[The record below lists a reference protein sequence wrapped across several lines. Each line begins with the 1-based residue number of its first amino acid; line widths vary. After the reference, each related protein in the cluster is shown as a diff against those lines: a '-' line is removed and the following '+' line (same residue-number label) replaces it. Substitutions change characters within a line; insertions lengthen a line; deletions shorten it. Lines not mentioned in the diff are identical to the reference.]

1 MRGDTLDARE
11 HVLDLAREHVRSA
24 DDEHVVAARADLLHT
39 RMRAAAAAL
48 LGNDAR
54 QVVRTVAKHRD
65 AFFVERRQNELAHL
79 AFRHGLAGHRVDDLP
94 QEMVL
99 GYVLHIA
106 LSKALARHAR
116 PHDLGQPVVVGA
128 HDVHAVLD
136 FRLERRRA
144 GLAAEKPDA
153 QRRLLPIVAHL
164 FPHLANMERVG
175 GRRDDHSRTVVLDH
189 LDMALGVARTRRNH
203 RAAKL
208 HAAVMEAETAGEHA
222 VAERHLH
229 AIARDDARHAGKT
242 RDAVAPNGH
251 VMLGVA
257 DDNRLARRSRGR
269 VHLDDLVERL
279 GEKPIGE
286 RLAQRVL
293 IGEGKL
299 ADIFERL
306 DVLGRNAHLV
316 HLVAIPRHV
325 LVGVGNLSDQLLK
338 LDRADA
344 LAARGF
350 HGAVEHGKHV
360 EIPRVSSLEG
370 GAFHGGIEYLFS
382 GTVHYH
388 HNFLKRL
395 RNEMRKIILAQK
407 LNGLAFEHP
416 LGGSDI
422 VHREDDI
429 RADERIAVR
438 YVDVAVGDDSHNAR
452 ELAGRV
458 LQAKHEHLGLRA
470 GGVLVAK
477 HRERRIGIIDDE
489 AHDAVIAGIGSAVA
503 ANVDARLDEGI
514 EHANQMA
521 GLAFDEDADLGNAHK
536 TTPSRLF
543 RGKRGTQL
551 ERLEVDIE
559 ILLGNARGDDPVPHL
574 CREAEGARERTE
586 QHDVGRLRGTRL
598 AGKLG
603 CGNEHRTRIAQP
615 FACILRH

>member
-1 MRGDTLDARE
+1 
-11 HVLDLAREHVRSA
+11 
-24 DDEHVVAARADLLHT
+24 
-39 RMRAAAAAL
+39 
-48 LGNDAR
+48 
-54 QVVRTVAKHRD
+54 
-65 AFFVERRQNELAHL
+65 
-79 AFRHGLAGHRVDDLP
+79 
-94 QEMVL
+94 MVL

-106 LSKALARHAR
+106 LGKALARHAR
-116 PHDLGQPVVVGA
+116 AHDLGQPVVVGA
-128 HDVHAVLD
+128 YDVHAALD

-153 QRRLLPIVAHL
+153 QRRLLPIEAHL
-164 FPHLANMERVG
+164 FPHLANVKRVS
-175 GRRDDHSRTVVLDH
+175 GRRDDHGRTVVLDH

-208 HAAVMEAETAGEHA
+208 HAAVMEAETTGEHA

-229 AIARDDARHAGKT
+229 TIARDDARHAGKT
-242 RDAVAPNGH
+242 RDAIAPNGH

-257 DDNRLARRSRGR
+257 DDDRLARRSRGR

-306 DVLGRNAHLV
+306 DVLGPHAHLI
-316 HLVAIPRHV
+316 HLIAIPRHV
-325 LVGVGNLSDQLLK
+325 LVGVGNLRDQLLK
-338 LDRADA
+338 LDCADA
-344 LAARGF
+344 LAARGL

-360 EIPRVSSLEG
+360 EIPRSSSLEG
-370 GAFHGGIEYLFS
+370 GTFHGGIEYLFS

-416 LGGSDI
+416 LGGSDV

-429 RADERIAVR
+429 RADERIAIR
-438 YVDVAVGDDSHNAR
+438 YIDVAVGDNSHDAR
-452 ELAGRV
+452 ELARRV
-458 LQAKHEHLGLRA
+458 LQTQHEHLGLRA
-470 GGVLVAK
+470 GGVLLTK
-477 HRERRIGIIDDE
+477 HRERRIGVVDDE
-489 AHDAVIAGIGSAVA
+489 AHDTVIAGIGSAVA

-514 EHANQMA
+514 EHAYEMA

-559 ILLGNARGDDPVPHL
+559 ILLGNAGGDDPIPYIR
-574 CREAEGARERTE
+574 REAESA
-586 QHDVGRLRGTRL
+586 
-598 AGKLG
+598 
-603 CGNEHRTRIAQP
+603 
-615 FACILRH
+615 